1 MINVSYNVLLKLIS
15 VTSLYIIILYFLTIK
30 NILSNNYSGEVKD
43 ILNKI
48 AKKYNL
54 NNICDDPEFKKL
66 CNLQNNLDKV
76 DKDRNK
82 LKKDL
87 IDILIQSLSYSFISL
102 FFFNNNQLNISKK
115 NSYNYNKIISLIISI
130 SGIYHLY
137 YSYSKTKN
145 TRNELNL
152 TKEILEESKNK
163 PIPTGEAHDVVKKLN
178 DDLNTTLE
186 KYNKELSS
194 FLNYNYL
201 LLSIWTIIVILLILI
216 TIKIFFNH
224 QK

>member
-201 LLSIWTIIVILLILI
+201 LLSIWTVIVILLILI